1 MAYQK
6 ARASIHATPQTSF
19 AYPQANENTRDKWD
33 KEKYDAKNRET
44 GHHYDIT
51 RKQLNF
57 VVTSE
62 GIRPLTDITAK
73 ELYNRYLKRL
83 EELNFQ
89 PSKSKNGIPQN
100 TYIDWVFG
108 GDHDQMCKLAFGN
121 QVVSYD
127 LRDDNSHIRR
137 MKGIEMYAKA
147 VYDFS
152 CKKFGK
158 ENVLGVEA
166 HLDETTPHI
175 HVNMIPVAMRKMKGR
190 ASYKYTNKKGEE
202 ISSAQYRNLSKEKRQ
217 EYTKIEELERKGKL
231 AVSYSG
237 LFGENKI
244 ERSRY
249 LRDFHTQFYHD
260 VGQYFGLARGNYR
273 ETLPVEEQKRIR
285 HKTSVELENE
295 TLQRIVVA
303 KRDLSILFSELQ
315 DKTREKEKINNE
327 IEFLTIKHKEM
338 SKVVVDDLR
347 READRVYVQ
356 VRRTYFEM
364 KDAVCKTSL
373 SSLGWEAQNTFRNN
387 GYYELDEGGDKV
399 INCALLL
406 AMNLVESAITFSK
419 QNGGGGGGDN
429 MSGWGRKKDEDDVHW
444 WLRCIRQ
451 SMAMMKPRLYR
462 GRSR

>member
-6 ARASIHATPQTSF
+6 ARTSIHATPQTSF

-57 VVTSE
+57 IVTSE

-202 ISSAQYRNLSKEKRQ
+202 
-217 EYTKIEELERKGKL
+217 
-231 AVSYSG
+231 
-237 LFGENKI
+237 
-244 ERSRY
+244 
-249 LRDFHTQFYHD
+249 
-260 VGQYFGLARGNYR
+260 
-273 ETLPVEEQKRIR
+273 
-285 HKTSVELENE
+285 
-295 TLQRIVVA
+295 TLQRNIETYPRRSARNILRLKSWNAKGNLRFRIQASSVKTKLNEAGILGTSTHNFIMMLDNTLDSREAIIA
-303 KRDLSILFSELQ
+303 KRYL
-315 DKTREKEKINNE
+315 
-327 IEFLTIKHKEM
+327 
-338 SKVVVDDLR
+338 
-347 READRVYVQ
+347 
-356 VRRTYFEM
+356 
-364 KDAVCKTSL
+364 
-373 SSLGWEAQNTFRNN
+373 
-387 GYYELDEGGDKV
+387 
-399 INCALLL
+399 
-406 AMNLVESAITFSK
+406 
-419 QNGGGGGGDN
+419 
-429 MSGWGRKKDEDDVHW
+429 
-444 WLRCIRQ
+444 
-451 SMAMMKPRLYR
+451 
-462 GRSR
+462 